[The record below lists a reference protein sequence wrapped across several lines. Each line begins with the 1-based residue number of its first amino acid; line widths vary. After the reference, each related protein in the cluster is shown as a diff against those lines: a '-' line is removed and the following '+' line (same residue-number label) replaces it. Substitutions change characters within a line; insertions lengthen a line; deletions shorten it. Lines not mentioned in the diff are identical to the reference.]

1 MKIKFPKRY
10 SKYIDAMFD
19 VSILM
24 KESDLILLFKLGM
37 DDVVNDL
44 KMGAGEFPPDMD
56 KSLLFGEQIELDI
69 PYELSEDEMEIVEG
83 IRKHYKIDRDT
94 VLMTFILMGL
104 FLQWSLLKNTERYQ
118 KDLKFR
124 KLIDEMPH
132 DLVFE
137 ECARASL

>member
-1 MKIKFPKRY
+1 MEHATHFNR
-10 SKYIDAMFD
+10 AR
-19 VSILM
+19 
-24 KESDLILLFKLGM
+24 GM

-124 KLIDEMPH
+124 KLVDEMPH
-132 DLVFE
+132 DLFF
-137 ECARASL
+137 